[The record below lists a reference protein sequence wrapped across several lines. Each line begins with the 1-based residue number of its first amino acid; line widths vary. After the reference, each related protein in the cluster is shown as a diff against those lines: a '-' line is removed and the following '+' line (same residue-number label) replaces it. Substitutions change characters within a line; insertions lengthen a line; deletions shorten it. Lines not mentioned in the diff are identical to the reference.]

1 MCGRF
6 VATTAPQQLAL
17 LFDAVLVDGF
27 VDRFTPNYN
36 VAPTTQVLYLTGDID
51 SENGSTRRSLQRAHW
66 DCCQPGRRIAAG
78 LQA

>member
-17 LFDAVLVDGF
+17 LFDAALIDDL

-36 VAPTTQVLYLTGDID
+36 VAPTTQVLYLT
-51 SENGSTRRSLQRAHW
+51 
-66 DCCQPGRRIAAG
+66 
-78 LQA
+78 